1 MAVDLSP
8 IDESLL
14 ATIANI
20 HGMPKGA
27 FNIRRDGQL
36 VERHNS
42 AYVEISTKT
51 DNPGIDIKVK
61 PGTKGESVFIPVI
74 VTQSGL
80 KDVVY
85 NTFYIGDDCDIRE
98 NVVIA
103 RATHKGDATTIG
115 NHCFL
120 MDGVHLCHDVKL
132 DDWVLIGIKATLA
145 GGAHVDSYTILS
157 TNAQLQQNV
166 HVGSWS
172 FIQSGCR
179 VSKDVPPYIIMAGNP
194 AKYHGVNAQI
204 LRQNDKQPLDD
215 RTIRHIMNAYYL
227 IYQTSYSLEDA
238 TEKIIEQVPTGPQIE
253 QILEFVKHSKGLTK

>member
-1 MAVDLSP
+1 MISPLAYVDP
-8 IDESLL
+8 AAKIGKDV
-14 ATIANI
+14 TIEPFAFIEGNVEIGDGCTIKAHANI
-20 HGMPKGA
+20 LK
-27 FNIRRDGQL
+27 
-36 VERHNS
+36 
-42 AYVEISTKT
+42 
-51 DNPGIDIKVK
+51 
-61 PGTKGESVFIPVI
+61 GTKIGQRTVIYHNAVIGSIPQDLHYKGEEAGVI
-74 VTQSGL
+74 
-80 KDVVY
+80 
-85 NTFYIGDDCDIRE
+85 IGDDCDIRE

-172 FIQSGCR
+172 FIQSVCR